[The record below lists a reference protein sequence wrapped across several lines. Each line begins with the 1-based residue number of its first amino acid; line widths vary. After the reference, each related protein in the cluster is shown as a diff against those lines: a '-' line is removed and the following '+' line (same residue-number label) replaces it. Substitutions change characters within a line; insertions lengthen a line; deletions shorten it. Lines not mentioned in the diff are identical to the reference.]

1 MRTLSRLSHAAALAG
16 VLLLTG
22 CMAMA
27 PKVDIAEPVQAR
39 PLPQTYAPAQSGA
52 IFQSAG
58 YRPLYETHRARMVG
72 DIVTI
77 VIRESIT
84 AKQESSSS
92 IEKSGSISGSVSAL
106 PFVPG
111 TSSLLGKLAVGGS
124 SNNTFD
130 GTGSSEASNLFN
142 GTIATTVTEVL
153 PNGHLLVAGEKQIGV
168 GQSVDIL
175 RFSGQVDPMTIQP
188 GNSVSSAQ
196 VANVRVEQTGR
207 GARQEAMGIGWLA
220 RFFLSVIPF

>member
-1 MRTLSRLSHAAALAG
+1 MCTSSRLLRASVLVG
-16 VLLLTG
+16 VALLTG
-22 CMAMA
+22 CMATA

-39 PLPQTYAPAQSGA
+39 PLPQTYAAAQNGA

-58 YRPLYETHRARMVG
+58 YRPLYETHRARLVG

-92 IEKSGSISGSVSAL
+92 IEKSGSVSGSVSAF
-106 PFVPG
+106 PFV
-111 TSSLLGKLAVGGS
+111 SSTASILGKLGVNGK

-130 GTGSSEASNLFN
+130 GTGSSEASNTFN
-142 GTIATTVTEVL
+142 GTITATVTEVL

-175 RFSGQVDPMTIQP
+175 RFSGQIDPMTIQP
-188 GNSVSSAQ
+188 GNTVSSAQ

-220 RFFLSVIPF
+220 RFFLSLAPF

>member
-1 MRTLSRLSHAAALAG
+1 MKTARIATRLAFACAMLALAG
-16 VLLLTG
+16 CEVLN
-22 CMAMA
+22 
-27 PKVDIAEPVQAR
+27 PRVDVMQPTQVRPVAGA
-39 PLPQTYAPAQSGA
+39 YAPVNNGSL
-52 IFQSAG
+52 FQPAG

-111 TSSLLGKLAVGGS
+111 TSSILGKLAVGGS

-142 GTIATTVTEVL
+142 GTITTTVTEVL

>member
-1 MRTLSRLSHAAALAG
+1 MTAFCRLSSAAGLASS
-16 VLLLTG
+16 LLLTG
-22 CMAMA
+22 CMTMA

-39 PLPQTYAPAQSGA
+39 PQPQIYAQAQNGA
-52 IFQSAG
+52 IFQSGG
-58 YRPLYETHRARMVG
+58 YRPLYETHRARLVG

-92 IEKSGSISGSVSAL
+92 IEKSGSVSGSVSAL
-106 PFVPG
+106 PFV
-111 TSSLLGKLAVGGS
+111 SSTASVLGKLTVGGK
-124 SNNTFD
+124 SNNTFE
-130 GTGSSEASNLFN
+130 GTGSSEASNIFN
-142 GTIATTVTEVL
+142 GTITATVTEVL

-175 RFSGQVDPMTIQP
+175 RFSGQVDPITIQP
-188 GNSVSSAQ
+188 GNTVSSAQ
-196 VANVRVEQTGR
+196 VANVRVEQAGR

-220 RFFLSVIPF
+220 RFFLSLAPF